1 MFWKRIFLS
10 SLLTF
15 LCFSVTADDGSAG
28 YCEFVHLHLD
38 SPEYFL
44 GEDIRFAATVV
55 NGADVCADVESKV
68 LYVDILAP
76 EGYVLS
82 TQKYKIERGRC
93 HGSIPLRPSWL
104 SGLYELRAYTR
115 YMVKQN
121 GKNYFTRVVPVYD
134 EPQGG
139 DYSKRVILG
148 RKRNITFSPQTMPEP
163 RADTTAG
170 GEPVGGLAVDYDT
183 TRLAQQN
190 LVVLKLKGHP
200 NSRLSLS
207 VTDAKKSGCAWSGC
221 NMAGFL
227 ASVRAADCGP
237 ASRGISHE
245 KCIMA
250 HGKVTTTS
258 NKFLRDPVEI
268 PQSGVNL
275 ASVLYG
281 DTDTLYFGTVTDS
294 LGEFSLKLGDAGG
307 KLLLIYD
314 AQDNRK
320 PLHITADKWFAPT
333 ARAYTETEQAMLRRK
348 AGNGISYET
357 KEPVRAR
364 GDRYVVG
371 LSHSCIHTS
380 MMDEVEW
387 MRAFVAKDFGF
398 RRAGIKY
405 GDTSTLIFG
414 MLRRWGY
421 PSGIPVRIV
430 SVDGDYPGDD
440 AVPKARRVYDGF
452 GFNIENYDEIVIR
465 TDSAICNAYG
475 YDEVPQYKHM
485 SGYSMNS
492 WSWDIGINVRGRCPL
507 GKPSIVICMIPR
519 KNKGE
524 FAPLLSTNSVSI
536 NVPGYSKDR
545 CDRTGAGKTG
555 RDADACGSCRLL
567 YWNPNITLD
576 ANGEATV
583 EFYNNSS
590 CRQLVVSAEGI
601 TEDGQ
606 AIVYKANK

>member
-1 MFWKRIFLS
+1 MVGKRIFLS

-15 LCFSVTADDGSAG
+15 LCLSVKADKSSAG

-55 NGADVCADVESKV
+55 NGAGVCSDVESKV

-93 HGSIPLRPSWL
+93 HGCIPLQPSWL

-115 YMVKQN
+115 YMVKQDV
-121 GKNYFTRVVPVYD
+121 KNYFTRVVPVYE

-148 RKRNITFSPQTMPEP
+148 RKRNITFNPQTMPEP
-163 RADTTAG
+163 RADTTG
-170 GEPVGGLAVDYDT
+170 GMMSVGMLTVDYDT
-183 TRLAQQN
+183 TRLAQPN

-207 VTDAKKSGCAWSGC
+207 VTDAKESEIAGCGD
-221 NMAGFL
+221 NMADFL
-227 ASVRAADCGP
+227 ASVRAADCAP
-237 ASRGISHE
+237 ASRKIIPE
-245 KCIMA
+245 KCLSVY
-250 HGKVTTTS
+250 GRVTATS
-258 NKFLRDPVEI
+258 KKFLKDPVERHL
-268 PQSGVNL
+268 PGVKL

-281 DTDTLYFGTVTDS
+281 ETDTLYFGTATDS
-294 LGEFSLKLGDAGG
+294 LGEFSLKLGDTGG
-307 KLLLIYD
+307 NLLLRYNTQND
-314 AQDNRK
+314 SK
-320 PLHITADKWFAPT
+320 PLHITVDKWFAPT
-333 ARAYTETEQAMLRRK
+333 PRAYTETEQAILRRK
-348 AGNGISYET
+348 VANGISYET
-357 KEPVRAR
+357 KEPVKAR

-380 MMDEVEW
+380 MTDEVEW

-405 GDTSTLIFG
+405 GDTSNLIFS

-421 PSGIPVRIV
+421 PAGIPVRIV
-430 SVDGDYPGDD
+430 SVDGAYPGDN
-440 AVPKARRVYDGF
+440 AVPKARHVYDGF
-452 GFNIENYDEIVIR
+452 GFNFENYDEIVIR

-492 WSWDIGINVRGRCPL
+492 WSWDIGINVRGRRPL
-507 GKPSIVICMIPR
+507 GKPSIVICMMPR
-519 KNKGE
+519 KDKGK
-524 FAPLLSTNSVSI
+524 FTPLLSTNSVSI
-536 NVPGYSKDR
+536 NVPGYSTDR
-545 CDRTGAGKTG
+545 CDRTGAGKTDVDDDSHY
-555 RDADACGSCRLL
+555 RQL
-567 YWNPNITLD
+567 YWNPDITLD

-590 CRQLVVSAEGI
+590 CKQFVVSAEGI

-606 AIVYKANK
+606 AVGYKANK